1 MAFKERKHLKVS
13 HFGLKT
19 FIASKYWREKQ
30 QQKNVNFSALL
41 WWTFH
46 SAALTPR
53 VVNVVQLPLFWRV
66 SSVFAQGQLSRN
78 HMGRGAHVSPCW
90 HKAHIMLHSSVPPR
104 ISCYIFL
111 ILWQSWQVVPF
122 FFPPPLAPISFYGL
136 LSSFFVFP
144 LMEAAVLPH
153 LHPEVRRIKLHL
165 HFFSPLLRGCK
176 FMIALL
182 RELRPRRRSRNS
194 EAQSRL
200 SEVVGGWFRTACPRL
215 CPLVFLAWL

>member
-30 QQKNVNFSALL
+30 QQKKVNFSALL

-53 VVNVVQLPLFWRV
+53 VVNGAASTVLTSVKCVCSRATQQESYGQRSACLALLTQSAHYAAQQR
-66 SSVFAQGQLSRN
+66 SSS
-78 HMGRGAHVSPCW
+78 
-90 HKAHIMLHSSVPPR
+90 HIMLH
-104 ISCYIFL
+104 IFNIVTEL
-111 ILWQSWQVVPF
+111 ASRAL

-144 LMEAAVLPH
+144 LMEAAVLPC